1 VTAPRTTVGGAGPPA
16 PDQQELRETDHE
28 ERLEH
33 VRSLLQRGDDAA
45 LIAALQDLHPSDVA
59 DVVEELTDEQR
70 LHVLEVV
77 PADLGSDTLAEMHP
91 EGRPED
97 LLVALEP
104 GRIAELLGE
113 LPDDD
118 AADLLGELDP
128 QERTRLLG
136 LLPRREAA
144 ELSRLLEHDEDSAGG
159 IMTTELVAVSV
170 HATAAEALVE
180 VRRQARGL
188 EDDFFTVFVVDLL
201 QRLVGTARLQDLVI
215 ADPDSPIEEILDEP
229 RVTVPP
235 EMDQEEVARII
246 ARYNLP
252 AVPVVDPAGALLGRI
267 TFDDVID
274 VIEAEQ
280 TEDILRLAGASED
293 EEVRGGWPEAVRSR
307 LPWLTLNILTIG
319 LSSVAIWLFDS
330 VVVAFTVLVAL
341 MPIVMALGGNAG
353 TQALAVT
360 IRRIALGEETASRR
374 WRVAGK
380 ELMVGL
386 VNGLVL
392 GTITAAIVWLW
403 QGSPALAAVILGSC
417 PSCSSDWASI
427 PRSRRPSSSP
437 RSPTCAASC
446 CCSVWARCCSCE
458 RRAAGRAGDRRA
470 PRPSAHT
477 AQGEPDRAGV
487 DDHEAAHAL
496 RVRLSARQAALAPLR
511 HPGSAQPRR
520 PRAPCY
526 ASDERHRAPAPTSCP
541 SRIYRSSAICRTAS
555 PRSAPTP
562 SRPWWRASWASR

>member
-1 VTAPRTTVGGAGPPA
+1 MTAPRTTVGGERPPA
-16 PDQQELRETDHE
+16 PDQQEPRETAHA

-33 VRSLLQRGDDAA
+33 VRSLLERGDDAT
-45 LIAALQDLHPSDVA
+45 LIAALQELHPSDVA

-70 LHVLEVV
+70 LHVMEVV
-77 PADLGSDTLAEMHP
+77 PADLGSETLAEMHP

-104 GRIAELLGE
+104 GRSVELLGE

-128 QERTRLLG
+128 QERARLLG
-136 LLPRREAA
+136 LLPRREAV
-144 ELSRLLEHDEDSAGG
+144 ELSRLLEHDEESAGG

-215 ADPDSPIEEILDEP
+215 ADPDSRIEEVLDEP

-293 EEVRGGWPEAVRSR
+293 EEVRGGWLEAVRSR

-374 WRVAGK
+374 WKVAGK

-386 VNGLVL
+386 VNGMVL
-392 GTITAAIVWLW
+392 GAITAVIVFLW
-403 QGSPALAAVILGSC
+403 QGSPALAAVILIALWGNLIV
-417 PSCSSDWASI
+417 ASFAGAFVPI
-427 PRSRRPSSSP
+427 
-437 RSPTCAASC
+437 
-446 CCSVWARCCSCE
+446 VLE
-458 RRAAGRAGDRRA
+458 RL
-470 PRPSAHT
+470 
-477 AQGEPDRAGV
+477 GV
-487 DDHEAAHAL
+487 DPAVASSVFVTAL
-496 RVRLSARQAALAPLR
+496 TDLCGVVLLLGLGALLLL
-511 HPGSAQPRR
+511 
-520 PRAPCY
+520 
-526 ASDERHRAPAPTSCP
+526 
-541 SRIYRSSAICRTAS
+541 
-555 PRSAPTP
+555 
-562 SRPWWRASWASR
+562 